1 MISDSDDEPGEEA
14 GEAEQGN
21 SRDEEEE
28 EEEGE
33 EEEEEERGQSAGQCQ
48 DGRIKQFKSR
58 IIQKLILT
66 SSLFW
71 KWMSASI

>member
-28 EEEGE
+28 EEEEG
-33 EEEEEERGQSAGQCQ
+33 EEEEERGQSAGQCQ
-48 DGRIKQFKSR
+48 DGMDKTVQIPHYTETHSHF
-58 IIQKLILT
+58 
-66 SSLFW
+66 
-71 KWMSASI
+71 